1 MSCQG
6 IFTIYSCIIWQLFET
21 FLWFSCVKIYTE
33 SSDPQNLVLVTISI
47 SHACLSIKTK
57 FSVFF
62 CGLAFLAVYQVSRTT
77 PNPVMF
83 ISCIPRMC
91 SLPLARIFFILTL
104 SQGCSEPHSQ
114 HPYLL
119 LCDIAVYSVTLLKK
133 AFWWFLSL
141 REENAEFLRFC
152 LWFAIPYFSSF
163 IFHSAP
169 NLKYTYMRTH
179 STLGPHRLN
188 HSVFIWFLETSVFS
202 FLGLWVRS
210 VNVHTCICCVS
221 CWGYRES
228 K

>member
-1 MSCQG
+1 M
-6 IFTIYSCIIWQLFET
+6 WQLFET

-119 LCDIAVYSVTLLKK
+119 LCDIALYSVT
-133 AFWWFLSL
+133 SPCL
-141 REENAEFLRFC
+141 RKP
-152 LWFAIPYFSSF
+152 FAGSS
-163 IFHSAP
+163 
-169 NLKYTYMRTH
+169 
-179 STLGPHRLN
+179 
-188 HSVFIWFLETSVFS
+188 HSVRRTQNFYGFVCDLPYLIFPAS
-202 FLGLWVRS
+202 FFTLPQ
-210 VNVHTCICCVS
+210 T
-221 CWGYRES
+221 
-228 K
+228 